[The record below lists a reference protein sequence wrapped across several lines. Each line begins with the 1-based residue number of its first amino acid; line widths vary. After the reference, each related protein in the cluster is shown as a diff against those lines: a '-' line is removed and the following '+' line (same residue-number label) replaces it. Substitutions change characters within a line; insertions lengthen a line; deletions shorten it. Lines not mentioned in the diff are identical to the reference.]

1 MVVGLGTG
9 TTATL
14 AVRRI
19 GELIASGDLKDISGV
34 PTSARTMALAN
45 ELGISLA
52 TLSDTRPH
60 LTIDGTDEV
69 APDLALIKGRGGAL
83 LREKIVASSSEEG
96 LIVVAD
102 STKIVDSLG
111 VGPLPVEIDSFGWQ
125 ATLEALASLGCEPE
139 LRMDQD
145 GSRPPLRHRRRP
157 LHRRLQIRLH
167 PRPRLAGNRNQ
178 ENPWRP
184 GMRPLHIHSPH
195 RHNRRRKR
203 NAVYRGVA
211 PIEHATALRL
221 SLVSRACRTHR
232 LAPSLVSTLRFAGL
246 QSSGLSGLARPLTSY
261 QRLEQSGSTQQGLA
275 PSRLPESEPKGEA
288 C

>member
-1 MVVGLGTG
+1 MSNDDFKREAANTAVERYVQSGMVLGLGTG

-19 GELIASGDLKDISGV
+19 GELIASGDLKEVSGV

-45 ELGISLA
+45 ELGIPLA

-102 STKIVDSLG
+102 STKVVESLG
-111 VGPLPVEIDSFGWQ
+111 AGPLPVEIDSFGWQ

-139 LRMDQD
+139 LRMDQTDPDHPFVTD
-145 GSRPPLRHRRRP
+145 GGHYTADCKFDSISDPASLEIEIKRIPGALECG
-157 LHRRLQIRLH
+157 LFVSITQAAIIAGENGTQSIGAM
-167 PRPRLAGNRNQ
+167 PR
-178 ENPWRP
+178 
-184 GMRPLHIHSPH
+184 
-195 RHNRRRKR
+195 
-203 NAVYRGVA
+203 
-211 PIEHATALRL
+211 
-221 SLVSRACRTHR
+221 
-232 LAPSLVSTLRFAGL
+232 
-246 QSSGLSGLARPLTSY
+246 
-261 QRLEQSGSTQQGLA
+261 
-275 PSRLPESEPKGEA
+275 
-288 C
+288 

>member
-1 MVVGLGTG
+1 LSNDDFKREAANTAVERYVQSGMVLGLGTG

-19 GELIASGDLKDISGV
+19 GELIASGDLKEVSGV

-45 ELGISLA
+45 ELGIPLA

-102 STKIVDSLG
+102 STKVVESLG
-111 VGPLPVEIDSFGWQ
+111 AGPLPVEIDSFGWQ

-139 LRMDQD
+139 LRMDQTDPDHPFVTD
-145 GSRPPLRHRRRP
+145 GGHYTADCKFDSISDPASLEIEIKRIPGALECG
-157 LHRRLQIRLH
+157 LFVSITQAAIIAGENGTQSIGAM
-167 PRPRLAGNRNQ
+167 PR
-178 ENPWRP
+178 
-184 GMRPLHIHSPH
+184 
-195 RHNRRRKR
+195 
-203 NAVYRGVA
+203 
-211 PIEHATALRL
+211 
-221 SLVSRACRTHR
+221 
-232 LAPSLVSTLRFAGL
+232 
-246 QSSGLSGLARPLTSY
+246 
-261 QRLEQSGSTQQGLA
+261 
-275 PSRLPESEPKGEA
+275 
-288 C
+288 